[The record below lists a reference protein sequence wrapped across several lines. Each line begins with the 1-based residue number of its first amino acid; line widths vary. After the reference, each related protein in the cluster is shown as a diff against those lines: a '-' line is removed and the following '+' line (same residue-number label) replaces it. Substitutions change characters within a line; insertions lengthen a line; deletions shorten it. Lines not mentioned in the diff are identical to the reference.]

1 MRFTRLLLACGIIA
15 APLFIL
21 TDILAAT
28 LLYPGYDYTAQQVS
42 ELSAIGAP
50 SRDFWMIMG
59 YPYGLL
65 TVAFGT
71 GVWLVAGGRLNLKLV
86 AVLILL
92 FASNSFA
99 WGWVAPMH
107 MRGSQFTDTDTMHI
121 AFAISAVVLMIGFIG
136 FGAIAL
142 GRSFRIYSVVTLAL
156 IMSAGALVG
165 TQIPAIAANQPTPWM
180 GLVERISV
188 YGPLV
193 WMAVLG
199 IVLLRRLDG
208 LVEVRRASAHPAG
221 Q

>member
-1 MRFTRLLLACGIIA
+1 MHFTRLLLACGVIA
-15 APLFIL
+15 APLFIV
-21 TDILAAT
+21 TDIIAAT

-65 TVAFGT
+65 TVAFGI
-71 GVWLVAGGRLNLKLV
+71 GVWLVDVGERKLKLD
-86 AVLILL
+86 AVFILL
-92 FASNSFA
+92 FAAHSFV

-107 MRGSQFTDTDTMHI
+107 MRGAQCTDTDTMHI
-121 AFAISAVVLMIGFIG
+121 AFAVSAVVLMIGFIG
-136 FGAIAL
+136 FGAAAL
-142 GRSFRIYSVVTLAL
+142 GRNFRIYSVVTLVL
-156 IMSAGALVG
+156 IMSAGAVVG

-199 IVLLRRLDG
+199 IMLMRPFEG
-208 LVEVRRASAHPAG
+208 AAEVRQVSARPVR